1 MTEVSF
7 WILTALAGGRQHG
20 YGILGDA
27 HELSD
32 GAVKL
37 RVTTLYTSLDRLERD
52 GRIQRAGEE
61 TVDGRAR
68 RYYELTPAGRA
79 ALELETE
86 RLLARARVAAKR
98 LATPPTAA
106 FRPGTVS
113 MNARGVGAAAAL

>member
-1 MTEVSF
+1 MTEVAF

-20 YGILGDA
+20 YGILRDA
-27 HELSD
+27 DELSD

-68 RYYELTPAGRA
+68 RYYELTPAGRT
-79 ALELETE
+79 ALEVETK
-86 RLLARARVAAKR
+86 RLLARARAAEKR

-106 FRPGTVS
+106 LRPGTAGMS
-113 MNARGVGAAAAL
+113 AAVAW